1 MQKKVNMC
9 GIAGILYKGNKS
21 VSIDLLKKMTDTLV
35 HRGPDDEGF
44 YINKDKSLGLGFRRL
59 SIIDLNTGH
68 QPISNEDGTIWVILN
83 GEIYN
88 FLELREELEK
98 KGHKFSTKTDTEV
111 LVHLY
116 EEKDVDLL
124 QYLRGMFAF
133 CIWDERKKKLFLA
146 RDRVGKKPLVYA
158 ENSEGII
165 FASEIKALLQHPG
178 IASGVDYK
186 SMDHYLTYGYSFP
199 GRTMFSN
206 IKKLLP
212 ASYLVCDK
220 NGIKIEKYWS
230 LDYNNKLKL
239 HESEYGN
246 LIFDSLKEATKLRMI
261 SDVPLGALLSG
272 GVDSSAVVALMS
284 ELSDRPVK
292 TFSIGFDE
300 KNYNELDY
308 ARVIA
313 KRFNTEHHEFI
324 VKPDVLSILQKLIWH
339 YNEPFGDS
347 SCIPTYYVANMAR
360 KHVTVVLNGDG
371 GDESFAGYERYIA
384 FKFSEQLKLI
394 PKTALKAAYFGLNK
408 INLVFN
414 NKETAQFSKICTFI
428 NILASYDKKYVY
440 PRLISYF
447 TPEEKEKLYSQGF
460 RRNIENGYSFDFL
473 ADIIEG
479 FKKYSAVDRVMAADI
494 LTYLPEDLL
503 VKMDIAAMANS
514 LEGRSPFL
522 DHKVMELAAR
532 IPDGLKL
539 KGVITKYILKKSMK
553 GIVPDEILT
562 RNKMGFGVPLAKWF
576 RSDLKGFIQEIL
588 LSDEFIK
595 RGFFNK
601 EFIEK
606 LLADHISHKQN
617 NSHKI
622 WALLNFELWHRMFIG
637 KTWKY
642 S

>member
-1 MQKKVNMC
+1 VC
-9 GIAGILYKGNKS
+9 GIAGILYKENRS
-21 VSIDLLKKMTDTLV
+21 VNTDLLKKMTDTLI

-44 YINKDKSLGLGFRRL
+44 YISKDRNFGLGFRRL

-68 QPISNEDGTIWVILN
+68 QPISNEDGSVWVGLN

-88 FLELREELEK
+88 FLELKEILQKR
-98 KGHKFSTKTDTEV
+98 GHNFSTKTDTEV

-116 EEKDVDLL
+116 EESGTDCV

-133 CIWDERKKKLFLA
+133 CIWDEKNKTLFMA
-146 RDRVGKKPLVYA
+146 RDRAGKKPLVYF
-158 ENSEGII
+158 ESNGNII
-165 FASEIKALLQHPG
+165 FASEAKAILQHPDIVSG
-178 IASGVDYK
+178 IDYK
-186 SMDHYLTYGYSFP
+186 SMDHYMTYGYSFP

-206 IKKLLP
+206 IKKLPP
-212 ASYLVCDK
+212 AHYLVYDK

-230 LDYNNKLKL
+230 LDYSDKLKTP
-239 HESEYGN
+239 ESEYKN
-246 LIFDSLKEATKLRMI
+246 LIMGNIREAVRLRMI

-272 GVDSSAVVALMS
+272 GVDSSIIVALMS
-284 ELSDRPVK
+284 EFSNRPIK

-300 KNYNELDY
+300 RNYSELNY
-308 ARVIA
+308 ATLIA

-324 VKPDVLSILQKLIWH
+324 VKPDVLGILPKLIWH

-384 FKFSEQLKLI
+384 FKFSKQLKLI
-394 PKTALKAAYFGLNK
+394 PKPILKSAYYSLCK
-408 INLVFN
+408 INRMFK
-414 NKETAQFSKICTFI
+414 NKETAKISKIGTFV
-428 NILASYDKKYVY
+428 NILTSYDKKYIY
-440 PRLISYF
+440 PRLISFF
-447 TPEEKEKLYSQGF
+447 TPEEKELLYSESFKKHITGS
-460 RRNIENGYSFDFL
+460 YSFDFL
-473 ADIIEG
+473 ADIMKTFE
-479 FKKYSAVDRVMAADI
+479 KYDPVDRVMATDI
-494 LTYLPEDLL
+494 STYLPEDLL

-522 DHKVMELAAR
+522 DHKVMEMAAK
-532 IPDGLKL
+532 IPAGLKL
-539 KGVITKYILKKSMK
+539 KGVTTKYILKKSMR
-553 GIVPDEILT
+553 GIIPDEVLT

-576 RSDLKGFIQEIL
+576 RSDLKDFVYEIL
-588 LSDEFIK
+588 LSDEFID

-601 EFIEK
+601 QFVKAILDNHVSE
-606 LLADHISHKQN
+606 KQN

-622 WALLNFELWHRMFIG
+622 WALLNFELWYRMFIG

>member
-1 MQKKVNMC
+1 MC
-9 GIAGILYKGNKS
+9 GIAGILYKGNKG

-44 YINKDKSLGLGFRRL
+44 YINKDRSLGLGFRRL

-98 KGHKFSTKTDTEV
+98 KGHKFSTKTDTEA

-116 EEKDVDLL
+116 EEKGVDSL

-146 RDRVGKKPLVYA
+146 RDRVGKKPLVYV

-212 ASYLVCDK
+212 ANYLVCDE

-230 LDYNNKLKL
+230 LDYSNKLKL

-284 ELSDRPVK
+284 ELSDKPVK

-308 ARVIA
+308 ARIIA

-324 VKPDVLSILQKLIWH
+324 VKPDVLAILPKLIWH

-347 SCIPTYYVANMAR
+347 SCMPTYYVANMAR

-394 PKTALKAAYFGLNK
+394 PRPALKIAYLSLNK
-408 INLVFN
+408 INRVFN
-414 NKETAQFSKICTFI
+414 NKETAQFSKICAFI
-428 NILASYDKKYVY
+428 NILASYDKRYIY
-440 PRLISYF
+440 PRIISYF
-447 TPEEKEKLYSQGF
+447 TPEEKELLYNKDFKKQ
-460 RRNIENGYSFDFL
+460 IVNGYSFDFL
-473 ADIIEG
+473 ADMLES
-479 FKKYSAVDRVMAADI
+479 FKKYSAVDRAMAVDV

-522 DHKVMELAAR
+522 DHKVMELAAS
-532 IPDGLKL
+532 IPPGLKL
-539 KGVITKYILKKSMK
+539 KGIVTKYILKKSMK
-553 GIVPDEILT
+553 GIIPEEILT

-576 RSDLKGFIQEIL
+576 RSDLKDFVREIL
-588 LSDEFIK
+588 LSDECAK

-601 EFIEK
+601 EFVEK
-606 LLADHISHKQN
+606 LLADHNTEKRN

-622 WALLNFELWHRMFIG
+622 WALLNFELWYRMFIG

>member
-1 MQKKVNMC
+1 MC
-9 GIAGILYKGNKS
+9 GIAGVLYKGNRS
-21 VSIDLLKKMTDTLV
+21 VNTDLLKKMTDTLI

-44 YINKDKSLGLGFRRL
+44 YINKNRNFGLGFRRL

-68 QPISNEDGTIWVILN
+68 QPISNEDGTIWVGLN

-98 KGHKFSTKTDTEV
+98 NGHKFTTKTDTEA

-116 EEKDVDLL
+116 EEKGIDCL

-133 CIWDERKKKLFLA
+133 CIWDEKKRMLFLA
-146 RDRVGKKPLVYA
+146 RDRVGKKPLVYT
-158 ENSEGII
+158 ENKGDII
-165 FASEIKALLQHPG
+165 FASEIKAILQHPDVTCG
-178 IASGVDYK
+178 IDYK

-199 GRTMFSN
+199 GRTMFSD
-206 IKKLLP
+206 IKKLPP
-212 ASYLVCDK
+212 AHYLICDN
-220 NGIKIEKYWS
+220 NGIKIKRYWN
-230 LDYNNKLKL
+230 LDYGNKFRLR
-239 HESEYGN
+239 ESEYSN
-246 LIFDSLKEATKLRMI
+246 LILGNLKEATRLRMI

-272 GVDSSAVVALMS
+272 GVDSSAIVAFMS
-284 ELSDRPVK
+284 ELSSRPIK

-300 KNYNELDY
+300 KNYSELEY
-308 ARVIA
+308 ARLIA
-313 KRFNTEHHEFI
+313 KRFNTEHYEFI
-324 VKPDVLSILQKLIWH
+324 VKPDVLSILPKLIWH

-394 PKTALKAAYFGLNK
+394 PRPVLKTAYLGLNK
-408 INLVFN
+408 INRIFN
-414 NKETAQFSKICTFI
+414 NKETTQVSKICNFI
-428 NILASYDKKYVY
+428 DILASYDKKYIY

-447 TPEEKEKLYSQGF
+447 TPEEKELMYDKDF
-460 RRNIENGYSFDFL
+460 RKNMGDGYSFSFL
-473 ADIIEG
+473 SDILET
-479 FKKYSAVDRVMAADI
+479 FKKYSAVDKVMATDI
-494 LTYLPEDLL
+494 LSYLPEDLL
-503 VKMDIAAMANS
+503 VKMDIATMSNS

-522 DHKVMELAAR
+522 DHKVMEMAAR
-532 IPDGLKL
+532 IPAGLKL
-539 KGVITKYILKKSMK
+539 KGVMTKYILKKSMK
-553 GIVPDEILT
+553 SVVPDDIL
-562 RNKMGFGVPLAKWF
+562 RRSKMGFGVPLAKWF

-588 LSDEFIK
+588 LSDEFMK
-595 RGFFNK
+595 RGFFDK
-601 EFIEK
+601 EFVKK
-606 LLADHISHKQN
+606 LLSDHISEKRN

-622 WALLNFELWHRMFIG
+622 WALLNFELWQRMFID

>member
-1 MQKKVNMC
+1 MC

-44 YINKDKSLGLGFRRL
+44 YINKDRSFGLGFRRL

-88 FLELREELEK
+88 FLELREGLEK

-116 EEKDVDLL
+116 EEKGVDFL

-133 CIWDERKKKLFLA
+133 CIWDERKKILFLA
-146 RDRVGKKPLVYA
+146 RDRAGKKPLVYT
-158 ENSEGII
+158 ENNGDII
-165 FASEIKALLQHPG
+165 FASEVKAILQHPG
-178 IASGVDYK
+178 IASGIDYK

-206 IKKLLP
+206 IKKLPP
-212 ASYLVCDK
+212 ANYLVCDR
-220 NGIKIEKYWS
+220 NGIKIERYWS
-230 LDYNNKLKL
+230 LDYSDKLKL

-246 LIFDSLKEATKLRMI
+246 LIFNSLKEATKLRMI

-284 ELSDRPVK
+284 ELSNRPVK

-300 KNYNELDY
+300 KNYSELDY
-308 ARVIA
+308 ARLIA
-313 KRFNTEHHEFI
+313 KRFNAEHHEFI
-324 VKPDVLSILQKLIWH
+324 VKPDVLAILPKLIWH

-384 FKFSEQLKLI
+384 FKFSEQLKLV
-394 PKTALKAAYFGLNK
+394 PKPVLKAAYLSLNK
-408 INLVFN
+408 INRVFN
-414 NKETAQFSKICTFI
+414 NRETTQASKICTFI
-428 NILASYDKKYVY
+428 NILSSYDKKYIY

-447 TPEEKEKLYSQGF
+447 TPEEKEKLYNQDF

-473 ADIIEG
+473 ADILEG
-479 FKKYSAVDRVMAADI
+479 FKKYNAVDRVMAADI

-503 VKMDIAAMANS
+503 VKMDIATMANS

-553 GIVPDEILT
+553 GIIPDEILT

-576 RSDLKGFIQEIL
+576 RSDLRSFVHGVL
-588 LSDEFIK
+588 LSDECTK

-601 EFIEK
+601 EFVEK
-606 LLADHISHKQN
+606 LLADHMTEKRN

-622 WALLNFELWHRMFIG
+622 WALLNFELWYRMFIG
-637 KTWKY
+637 KTWTY